1 MIYYKIEAKW
11 GMGMF
16 EFIKNI
22 GKNKQL
28 EAAIAKLQMN
38 MSNNYKDA
46 AQADYKA
53 LIELYVELRDKGT
66 LTDKQKDYYKSL
78 IEEYSVKMQNYTHK
92 DQKPYWQ

>member
-1 MIYYKIEAKW
+1 
-11 GMGMF
+11 MF
-16 EFIKNI
+16 EFIKNM

-46 AQADYKA
+46 AQMDYKE
-53 LIELYVELRDKGT
+53 LIDLYVELRDKGT